1 MKSVILGLE
10 IRQQLAAIFAE
21 MARAGQRMPV
31 LVEGDEGWT
40 LQAAQAVLSIFGSS
54 SVLWYSERA
63 PKGSWQ
69 LPANKV
75 NHELGREA
83 EAAVFDLYSGFAP
96 DAMAAIAGAIKV
108 GGVLLILGPPLESWA
123 HFQDALAS
131 RIAVE
136 PWGVSMVK
144 RDFIQR
150 AAWIL
155 DAFPHKIRL
164 CQEGPW
170 EGIDINAPTKESA
183 SEDDWGC
190 ITACQRRAV
199 EAVMHVV
206 SGHRKRPLVLEADR
220 GRGKSAAMG
229 LAVARLMAQGK
240 SIVVT
245 APRPDCVETLIK
257 FAERT
262 TNQVGGALQYF
273 APDHLLQT
281 QPSADLLLV
290 DEAAAIAPEL
300 LKAML
305 RTYSRVAF
313 ATTVNGYE
321 GTGRGFAIRFQRHLD
336 VHYPGWSK
344 CSLTQPVRWLPGDWL
359 EGCLNKLL
367 LLKPAQQRSQSDQA
381 DPVEFDEF
389 CFRCDDRSEHQLNSV
404 FELLVS
410 AHYRTRPS
418 DLRTLLD
425 GSNIR
430 LFVLRQNQSIKAVA
444 MVAQEGQLSGDL
456 AESILAGKRRPH
468 GQVLSQTL
476 AVHLGQDVALAQH
489 HWRIVRIAVQP
500 DEQRQ
505 GLGTSLVQHLIERA
519 EKEGVDNIGSLFSGD
534 HQVLR
539 FWQKM
544 GFSVLRVG
552 YTRESTT
559 GSYSLLVAK
568 GCSEHGELVI
578 DASSQRFREDFPLTL
593 KNIHSQ
599 LPVDLVWQ
607 ILSGSFMSIA
617 MTGMNY
623 YERDQRS
630 LEQYVTGSTPYENV
644 AAGLWRLVWYSY
656 SRAESVERLDER
668 ARTIIVMKVLQN
680 STWEDCVARL
690 NLAGKKQAH
699 SELRQSIQQWMQLSG
714 QLSG

>member
-1 MKSVILGLE
+1 MILGLE
-10 IRQQLAAIFAE
+10 VQQKLAVIFAE
-21 MARAGQRMPV
+21 MARVGQRMPV

-40 LQAAQAVLSIFGSS
+40 IQAAQAALSLLGLPN
-54 SVLWYSERA
+54 VLWYSERA
-63 PKGSWQ
+63 PEGSWQ

-83 EAAVFDLYSGFAP
+83 DAAVFDLYSGFAP
-96 DAMAAIAGAIKV
+96 DAMAAIAGAIKG
-108 GGVLLILGPPLESWA
+108 GGVLLILGPPLTSWG
-123 HFQDALAS
+123 HFQDALAG

-164 CQEGPW
+164 CQGSPW
-170 EGIDINAPTKESA
+170 ESAEINAPIKPPA
-183 SEDDWGC
+183 LEDDWGC
-190 ITACQRRAV
+190 ITACQRSAV

-229 LAVARLMAQGK
+229 LAVARLMTQGK
-240 SIVVT
+240 SVVVT
-245 APRPDCVETLIK
+245 APRPDCVETLMQ
-257 FAERT
+257 FAERAM
-262 TNQVGGALQYF
+262 NQVGGSVQYF

-281 QPSADLLLV
+281 RPSADLLLV

-321 GTGRGFAIRFQRHLD
+321 GTGRGFAVRFQRHLD

-344 CSLTQPVRWLPGDWL
+344 CCLTQPVRWLADDWL
-359 EGCLNKLL
+359 EDCLNKLL
-367 LLKPAQQRSQSDQA
+367 LLKPVQQASQSDHL
-381 DPVEFDEF
+381 DPLEFDEF
-389 CFRCDDRSEHQLNSV
+389 HFRCDDNSEHQLNSV

-430 LFVLRQNQSIKAVA
+430 LFVLRQNLSIKAVA
-444 MVAQEGQLSGDL
+444 MVAQEGQLSGEL
-456 AESILAGKRRPH
+456 AETILAGKRRPH

-476 AVHLGQDVALAQH
+476 AVHLGQEVALAQH

-500 DEQRQ
+500 EDQGQ
-505 GLGTSLVQHLIERA
+505 GLGTKLIQYLIERA

-568 GCSEHGELVI
+568 GCSEHGVLVV

-607 ILSGSFMSIA
+607 ILSGSTRSIA
-617 MTGMNY
+617 ITSVAY

-630 LEQYVTGSTPYENV
+630 VEQYVAGCTPYENV
-644 AAGLWRLVWYSY
+644 AAGLWRLVWCSY
-656 SRAESVERLDER
+656 IKAQSVERLNER

-680 STWEDCVARL
+680 STWEDCVVRL
-690 NLAGKKQAH
+690 SLAGKKQAY
-699 SELRQSIQQWMQLSG
+699 SVLRQSVEHWMQLSG
-714 QLSG
+714 QMSG